1 MPGKRMGASM
11 SFSHANIVSILVAA
25 VAAWIFGGVYYTSLS
40 KWWMAAQGKTV
51 EQCKAEQAGKSAVA
65 MAAPFVV
72 VFLAEIIMAWV
83 LYGILVHLN
92 MFTARAGLISG
103 ALCWLGFVVTTIAS
117 NNAFSNR
124 RVMLTIIDSMA
135 WLGALL
141 IIGAILGA
149 FGR

>member
-1 MPGKRMGASM
+1 M
-11 SFSHANIVSILVAA
+11 SFTHANIVSILVAA
-25 VAAWIFGGVYYTSLS
+25 VAAWIFGGVYYTSLG
-40 KWWMAAQGKTV
+40 KWWMAAQGKTL

-83 LYGILVHLN
+83 LYGILLHLN
-92 MFTARAGLISG
+92 MFSVRAGLIS
-103 ALCWLGFVVTTIAS
+103 AAFCWLGFVVTTIAA

-124 RVMLTIIDSMA
+124 KAMLTIIDSVA

-141 IIGAILGA
+141 IIGAILGG
-149 FGR
+149 FGG